1 MPRSHRPEP
10 PTGPRRHAAGVLRR
24 TLLLALLVLLPAGSA
39 TAYWSPPQHATWQW
53 QLSGVV
59 DPSVTAQVYDV
70 DGFDTPASTVAS
82 LRAGGRR
89 TVCYFSAGS
98 YEDWR
103 PDAAAFPAAVLG
115 STNGW
120 PGERWLDIR
129 RLDLLGP
136 IMTAR
141 MTMCRDKGFDAVEP
155 DNVDGYANATGF
167 PLTGADQ
174 LAFNRMIAATA
185 RGLGLSVGLKNDLD
199 QVTALQPDFD
209 FAVNE
214 ECFAFGEC
222 GALAPF
228 TAAGKAVFNA
238 EYTGQSAVFCPTANA
253 LGFSSIKKRLAL
265 DPWLES
271 CLPLTAP
278 PLPDPPATTPPAN
291 PIAPASHPS
300 APVPPPAGPSI
311 APPPVRPH
319 RVVARAY
326 RCRGR
331 AVRFTVAGRRYA
343 VACTGA
349 TRVRRIVAER
359 PRVVVTYVVTIRPAR

>member
-1 MPRSHRPEP
+1 MPRSPRPAP
-10 PTGPRRHAAGVLRR
+10 PTGSRRHDDGLVRR
-24 TLLLALLVLLPAGSA
+24 MLLLAVMVLLPAGSA
-39 TAYWSPPQHATWQW
+39 AAYSSPPQRATWQW

-59 DPSVTAQVYDV
+59 DPSVAAQVYDV

-89 TVCYFSAGS
+89 TVCSFSAGS
-98 YEDWR
+98 FEDWR

-141 MTMCRDKGFDAVEP
+141 MTICRDKGFDAVEP

-167 PLTGADQ
+167 PPTAADQ
-174 LAFNRMIAATA
+174 FAFNRMVAATA
-185 RGLGLSVGLKNDLD
+185 HGLGLSVGLKNDLD
-199 QVTALQPDFD
+199 QVGALQPDFD

-222 GALAPF
+222 GGLAPF
-228 TAAGKAVFNA
+228 TVAGKAVFNA
-238 EYTGQSAVFCPTANA
+238 EYGGQSAAFCPTANA
-253 LGFSSIKKRLAL
+253 LGFSTIKERLAL

-271 CLPLTAP
+271 CLPRTAP
-278 PLPDPPATTPPAN
+278 PLPDPPPRPRLPTRSPLPRPRRPRSRPPVSRSPGPLRSRTGSWRA
-291 PIAPASHPS
+291 PTAAAGWPSGSRSRSGGMRSRAPA
-300 APVPPPAGPSI
+300 
-311 APPPVRPH
+311 RPGCGASS
-319 RVVARAY
+319 RSG
-326 RCRGR
+326 RGSS
-331 AVRFTVAGRRYA
+331 
-343 VACTGA
+343 
-349 TRVRRIVAER
+349 
-359 PRVVVTYVVTIRPAR
+359 